1 MDLEE
6 IKAQINKLLEQLGSA
21 IEFLKSVGLEE
32 EKLEVLEDT
41 EYFLQKLLGNIQV
54 LESEKSLAVLETEL
68 RDTNLTLQGLRET
81 LLLWEP
87 PDMALVAEVDASQ
100 AQIQKLLCKVKRGRK
115 LKKKAPLLLMGGIL
129 AFAVFKSRR

>member
-54 LESEKSLAVLETEL
+54 LESEKSLAALETEL
-68 RDTNLTLQGLRET
+68 RDTILTLQGLRET

-87 PDMALVAEVDASQ
+87 PDEALVAEVDASQ
-100 AQIQKLLCKVKRGRK
+100 AQIRKLLGKVKRGRK
-115 LKKKAPLLLMGGIL
+115 LKKQAPLLLIGGVL
-129 AFAVFKSRR
+129 AFAVLRSRR